1 MIIIDDME
9 GETDD
14 KGYVVDGGDHRQ
26 PAGEVDEVEV
36 EGHLEGEARNN
47 LRRRTLGN
55 IENWI
60 IQVWWRKEELQ
71 NVTDR

>member
-1 MIIIDDME
+1 MC

-14 KGYVVDGGDHRQ
+14 DDYVDDNGDYRQ

-47 LRRRTLGN
+47 LRRRILGD
-55 IENWI
+55 I
-60 IQVWWRKEELQ
+60 
-71 NVTDR
+71 

>member
-1 MIIIDDME
+1 MATIRITWMVMIIIDDME

-47 LRRRTLGN
+47 LRRRILGN
-55 IENWI
+55 IEN
-60 IQVWWRKEELQ
+60 
-71 NVTDR
+71 